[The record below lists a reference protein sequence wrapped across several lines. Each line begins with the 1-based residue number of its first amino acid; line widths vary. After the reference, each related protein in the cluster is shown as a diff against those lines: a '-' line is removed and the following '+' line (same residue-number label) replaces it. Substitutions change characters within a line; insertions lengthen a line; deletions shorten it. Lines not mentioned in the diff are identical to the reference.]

1 MVKKNEI
8 FNIGIQDQYRVIFP
22 TPFEEEYPD
31 GEYILKEQYD
41 TSVLHPFFCAVKG
54 GTEDIKIQLDL
65 SLKGEEHRITVDS
78 DGIKVT
84 YGTEQALYRA
94 ITSVRQLIV
103 YGEGK
108 KVPFANIFDKPSF
121 EYRGYLV
128 CRTRNRMTLKYL
140 KRVADYISELRYNAM
155 ELFIQNSPKGFV
167 YEKFPEIE
175 PHPDDL
181 TADDIRELDAYCAQ
195 RQLKLV
201 PSINCFGHLGGWFEL
216 ENYKHLEVRDTTVE
230 MKSDAGVLLDVND
243 VGARTGSLNIL
254 HPEARDFIIK
264 LFDSIIPCFS
274 TDIFEVG
281 LDEACGLGKYQ
292 LKDIC
297 DEKGEVEVFAEYANE
312 IVELVKERYGKRV
325 IYYSNLLKD
334 YTPQECNRYLP
345 MFPQNAVMGEWGFET
360 MNIHLIDE
368 FCRTRHENGFD
379 FVSVTYTGTYGTFAG
394 RFNAAVN
401 NMRSSA
407 EIAQKYDGYGYVVA
421 NWSCDSYAWEFVPV
435 AIGAQYA
442 WNVGHKQHGGW
453 TKEYYVRNA
462 QAYVDKYVF
471 SGAKAAREIC
481 NLANT
486 YQLEPEYSAC
496 GSILKLM
503 MSHPLSEK
511 IKTNFYD
518 VREVYDE
525 FYIDNIIEYVNK
537 CVKRIEAIDFPKL
550 YKDEILNDAKAIIIA
565 AELMRVRITDKVTRE
580 KAEEMHE
587 LTKSVLNY
595 CREFK
600 KEQGYVG
607 TEHILEPLLSAR
619 DKEVDDYIVD

>member
-8 FNIGIQDQYRVIFP
+8 FDIGIQDQYRVIFP
-22 TPFEEEYPD
+22 TPFSEDYPD
-31 GEYILKEQYD
+31 GEYTLRGKYD
-41 TSVLHPFFCAVKG
+41 TSVLHSFYCNVKD

-65 SLKGEEHRITVDS
+65 SLKDEEHRITVNA
-78 DGIKVT
+78 DGIYVE
-84 YGTEQALYRA
+84 YGTEQGLYRA

-103 YGEGK
+103 YGGGK
-108 KVPFANIFDKPSF
+108 TVPFANIFDKPAF

-128 CRTRNRMTLKYL
+128 CRTKNRMTLKYL

-155 ELFIQNSPKGFV
+155 ELFIQNGPEGFV
-167 YEKFPEIE
+167 YEKFPDIE

-181 TADDIRELDAYCAQ
+181 TADDIREIDAYCAE
-195 RQLKLV
+195 RQIKLV
-201 PSINCFGHLGGWFEL
+201 PSINCFGHLGGWFEH
-216 ENYKHLEVRDTTVE
+216 ENYKHLEVRDMNVQME
-230 MKSDAGVLLDVND
+230 SDAGVLLDVND

-274 TDIFEVG
+274 TDIINVG
-281 LDEACGLGKYQ
+281 LDEAYGLGKYQ

-297 DEKGEVEVFAEYANE
+297 DKKGEVPVFAEYANE
-312 IVELVKERYGKRV
+312 IVELVKERYGKNV

-334 YTPQECNRYLP
+334 YTPQECAKYLP
-345 MFPQNAVMGEWGFET
+345 MFPKDQIMGEWGFES

-368 FCRTRHENGFD
+368 QCRTRHEQGFD
-379 FVSVTYTGTYGTFAG
+379 FISVTHSGTYGAFAG
-394 RFNAAVN
+394 RFNVTLN

-407 EIAQKYDGYGYVVA
+407 EIGQKYGAYGYLVA
-421 NWSCDSYAWEFVPV
+421 TWSCDSYAWEIVPAAV
-435 AIGAQYA
+435 GAQYA

-462 QAYVDKYVF
+462 QSYVDKYVF
-471 SGAKAAREIC
+471 GGVKASREIC

-503 MSHPLSEK
+503 MSHPLSQK

-518 VREVYDE
+518 IREVYDE

-537 CVKRIEAIDFPKL
+537 CIKRIDSIDFPEI
-550 YKDEILNDAKAIIIA
+550 YKDEILTDAKAIILA
-565 AELMRVRITDKVTRE
+565 AELMRVRITDKVTRA
-580 KAEEMHE
+580 KAKEMHE
-587 LTKSVLNY
+587 SIKAVLNY
-595 CREFK
+595 YSEFK
-600 KEQGYVG
+600 KEQGYEG
-607 TEHILEPLLSAR
+607 TEHIMEPLFSAR
-619 DKEVDDYIVD
+619 DKEIDDYIID